1 MARSLVFM
9 VELTTTAAAPSSPAI
24 TSTTCCSFKLTTGP
38 SSPPV
43 MRSSRL
49 WETILTRVT
58 SSGPHIPM
66 DPRDLDR
73 CPMPLDAWVIY
84 SLLLLLL
91 EAFRPYLRPLL
102 IAAPLIFDDG
112 RMYTLP
118 FCALL
123 LFILSYTQNRYEID
137 PETTPGVRGGEEG
150 SDFTKVVKA
159 TLEERVKANRPT
171 PFLLNGH
178 CATAFPF
185 LTVKLKPLK
194 LLRRWIMT
202 DDGKTAQ
209 SIALDWQLPPRDVK
223 GILLVLHGLNGGSKA
238 RYVQDLYWR
247 AVQEGYAVCCM
258 INRGACGTPVE
269 GGPENEF
276 SVGRIS
282 DVYRTI
288 EVLHDAIGSS
298 LPLTLVGYSMGG
310 IVASNVVAKYGH
322 KLKGKLSGCVSV
334 SGCIRMYDKVDYP
347 VAREVWQPIMT
358 FELKQCQLGPL
369 IRRSGFVPSNP
380 DWYRKPMDLVD
391 VDADIM
397 APLHGFD
404 DPQDYRHW
412 LSAASEQTSE
422 GARNI
427 AIPTLLVHACDDPV
441 IHVDAAAKLPPNH
454 SKYLYTL
461 VTPTGGHLGWPQ
473 GWAPWQEGFR
483 WISDTVMAFSDV
495 VSSNTRLLAKEEEM
509 TKLPHFHT
517 LRE

>member
-1 MARSLVFM
+1 
-9 VELTTTAAAPSSPAI
+9 
-24 TSTTCCSFKLTTGP
+24 
-38 SSPPV
+38 
-43 MRSSRL
+43 
-49 WETILTRVT
+49 
-58 SSGPHIPM
+58 
-66 DPRDLDR
+66 
-73 CPMPLDAWVIY
+73 
-84 SLLLLLL
+84 
-91 EAFRPYLRPLL
+91 
-102 IAAPLIFDDG
+102 
-112 RMYTLP
+112 
-118 FCALL
+118 
-123 LFILSYTQNRYEID
+123 
-137 PETTPGVRGGEEG
+137 
-150 SDFTKVVKA
+150 
-159 TLEERVKANRPT
+159 
-171 PFLLNGH
+171 
-178 CATAFPF
+178 
-185 LTVKLKPLK
+185 
-194 LLRRWIMT
+194 
-202 DDGKTAQ
+202 
-209 SIALDWQLPPRDVK
+209 
-223 GILLVLHGLNGGSKA
+223 
-238 RYVQDLYWR
+238 
-247 AVQEGYAVCCM
+247 
-258 INRGACGTPVE
+258 
-269 GGPENEF
+269 
-276 SVGRIS
+276 
-282 DVYRTI
+282 
-288 EVLHDAIGSS
+288 
-298 LPLTLVGYSMGG
+298 
-310 IVASNVVAKYGH
+310 NVVAKYGH

-495 VSSNTRLLAKEEEM
+495 V
-509 TKLPHFHT
+509 
-517 LRE
+517 